1 MECGMCGTRAA
12 ALIPSGFACLDC
24 ALDALCTAADKGD
37 HSWFPVLL
45 RSPRRDTRRFP
56 VHINL
61 TAYED
66 VVHS

>member
-12 ALIPSGFACLDC
+12 ALIPSGFACLGC
-24 ALDALCTAADKGD
+24 ALDAMCASAERGD

-45 RSPRRDTRRFP
+45 RSPRRDASRFP
-56 VHINL
+56 VHIDL
-61 TAYED
+61 TTYDD